1 MNPSFLFFFIIPVG
15 LCILGHFEAFS
26 WGPSFFS
33 QDQTLKHFCVHM
45 YRWEVKAARRGR
57 GVGGGAGK
65 LTMIVDNCV
74 QSSRR
79 SIASNGLLVL
89 YCYVATAL
97 LRYIGSV
104 HTPHAHGIHKQYYA
118 HLCTLVQ
125 IGLKVWSLDSSRL
138 VFQGSAWDHSKI
150 EFNHRSI
157 GTLSHILI
165 TYQTYLNIYSIFI
178 IYTIIYIVHFKV

>member
-45 YRWEVKAARRGR
+45 YRCEVKAARRGR

-65 LTMIVDNCV
+65 LTMIVDNCA

-79 SIASNGLLVL
+79 GIASNGLLVL

-125 IGLKVWSLDSSRL
+125 IGLKIWVWTVLGLSSVL
-138 VFQGSAWDHSKI
+138 FEIIEKI
-150 EFNHRSI
+150 EFNQRNV
-157 GTLSHILI
+157 GTSSHILI
-165 TYQTYLNIYSIFI
+165 TYQSYS
-178 IYTIIYIVHFKV
+178 YILKCVKQVKLDD